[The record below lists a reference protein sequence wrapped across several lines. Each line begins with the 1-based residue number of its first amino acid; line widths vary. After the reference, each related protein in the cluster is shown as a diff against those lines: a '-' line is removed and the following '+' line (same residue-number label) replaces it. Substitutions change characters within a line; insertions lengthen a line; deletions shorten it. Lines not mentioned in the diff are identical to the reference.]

1 MLRGGEF
8 PPRFLKVGLLRAQ
21 RQLRAV
27 LWTVFE
33 AIGLFSGFLKI
44 SRGFSDSGPF
54 YERCMVTSEILSE
67 ISVSK
72 CQFPMPEWLDLVVKP
87 CRKVFLVVPTN
98 HKQNNSIKSIKT
110 PTGIDVFHDF
120 VSLVRMAE
128 TSSFNFD
135 RCQPSTVYSAATPRR
150 HLSSSEVSHR
160 VPHNSAPN
168 QPL

>member
-1 MLRGGEF
+1 MSRPARLRSEILDIWKF
-8 PPRFLKVGLLRAQ
+8 FVKKTIFFKLRLLRAQ

-128 TSSFNFD
+128 TSFFKVS
-135 RCQPSTVYSAATPRR
+135 SPRVR
-150 HLSSSEVSHR
+150 SSRIFGV
-160 VPHNSAPN
+160 
-168 QPL
+168 LI